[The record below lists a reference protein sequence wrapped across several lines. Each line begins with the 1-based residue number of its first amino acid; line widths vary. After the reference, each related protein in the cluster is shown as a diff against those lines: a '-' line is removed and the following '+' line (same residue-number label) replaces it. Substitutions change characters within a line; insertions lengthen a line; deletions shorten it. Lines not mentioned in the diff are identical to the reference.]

1 MVHVHTYVHMYIYTG
16 KKRNHTQKIKV
27 KIVLK
32 NDGTLILR
40 FLYNLKLDKENY
52 SLWYISYWN
61 PSLFLNNH
69 FVAIDKNRIFLY
81 RGES

>member
-1 MVHVHTYVHMYIYTG
+1 M
-16 KKRNHTQKIKV
+16 
-27 KIVLK
+27 
-32 NDGTLILR
+32 DGTLILR

-69 FVAIDKNRIFLY
+69 FVAIDKNRIFYIEESLKTIY
-81 RGES
+81 RL